1 MVRVVILN
9 RNRKGINMMKIVDIL
24 LRVAEFIMDRNDMK
38 KEKQNDRK
46 IKQTELDK
54 TKRDSILADINRIA
68 VKLQNSNDN
77 KSKSNT

>member
-1 MVRVVILN
+1 
-9 RNRKGINMMKIVDIL
+9 MMKIVDIL